1 MPDPVGRANLMF
13 ILLRFLP
20 LTSLVLGISLLLIGL
35 QLAHSDLAWLARLL
49 GQAGSL
55 NPKILEKARLMPFI
69 LMVTAAQA
77 VCFGF
82 SCLPYRR
89 RIRQY
94 FELLERN
101 IQWKQKW
108 MVLLLSGYGLIGV
121 MGLNFGTV
129 NLMQRLVSLRFSSDE
144 APVAGDFGDHQAV
157 IKALKEQTT
166 ETARILIKTRDPV
179 KYLLNYHLFP
189 RRFFIYPDP
198 QTSLAAVPL
207 EWLQKHAINWTL
219 EIRDGNPEQFV
230 LLRSQSS
237 RDN

>member
-1 MPDPVGRANLMF
+1 MF

-20 LTSLVLGISLLLIGL
+20 LASLVLGISFLLIGL
-35 QLAHSDLAWLARLL
+35 QFAHSDLAWLARLV

-77 VCFGF
+77 VCFSF
-82 SCLPYRR
+82 SSLLYRR
-89 RIRQY
+89 RLQQY

-101 IQWKQKW
+101 IQRKQKW
-108 MVLLLSGYGLIGV
+108 MVLVLSGYGLIGLL
-121 MGLNFGTV
+121 GLNFGTV
-129 NLMQRLVSLRFSSDE
+129 ILVQRLLSLRSSSDE
-144 APVAGDFGDHQAV
+144 ALVAADFGQHHAV
-157 IKALKEQTT
+157 IKALKEQTP
-166 ETARILIKTRDPV
+166 ETACILIKTRDPI

-198 QTSLAAVPL
+198 QTNLAAVPL

-219 EIRDGNPEQFV
+219 EIRDGNPQQFV